1 LDSQLSGIDSNSLNL
16 IFDLNI
22 TDNREG
28 YAPHVI
34 TDLFNGL
41 SFKYSNNSIELK
53 ETSETVLG
61 RN

>member
-1 LDSQLSGIDSNSLNL
+1 MNSLNL

-22 TDNREG
+22 TSAADTDS
-28 YAPHVI
+28 YCPHVI

-41 SFKYSNNSIELK
+41 SFKYSNNSLELK
-53 ETSETVLG
+53 ETSDTVKG